1 MRTDEGDVIDA
12 LRRARPQDPYIRWRA
27 DPAQDA
33 DVVMDGDHVAWTGKT
48 RRGERWA
55 TAMGEDPDR
64 LTALLES
71 LDAVAP
77 IDGITGP
84 ESLLG
89 ALPSRFTGPDP
100 GHWCL
105 WRLGEPLELDAGS
118 AVELPGDDPRIRPL
132 LEHSSSAYI
141 FPGHPRLVRW
151 TGVEESGVLLGVA
164 AQLDDAHGAAHLVS
178 VCTAPTARGRGLAR
192 QAMSLLIERA
202 LDDGVPAVILEMYV
216 DNPAGA
222 RLYGSLGFDEVGR
235 YHSWLIG
242 TGGEPPLMDL
252 LDA

>member
-1 MRTDEGDVIDA
+1 MRTDGDGVLDA
-12 LRRARPQDPYIRWRA
+12 LRRARPHDPYVRWRA
-27 DPAQDA
+27 DPAADA
-33 DVVMDGDHVAWTGKT
+33 DLVIDGDHVAWTGTT

-55 TAMGEDPDR
+55 TALGEDMRR
-64 LTALLES
+64 LTVLLES
-71 LDAVAP
+71 LDAAAP
-77 IDGITGP
+77 LDGITGP
-84 ESLLG
+84 EPLVG
-89 ALPSRFTGPDP
+89 VLPSRFTGPDP

-105 WRLGEPLELDAGS
+105 WELGEPRALDAGR
-118 AVELPGDDPRIRPL
+118 AVDLRGDDPRIRPL

-151 TGVEESGVLLGVA
+151 TGVEESDALLAVA
-164 AQLDDAHGAAHLVS
+164 AHLDDAHGAAHLVS
-178 VCTAPTARGRGLAR
+178 VCTAPQARGRGLAR

-202 LDDGVPAVILEMYV
+202 IADHVPAVILEMYV

-222 RLYGSLGFDEVGR
+222 RLYRSLGFEEVGR

-242 TGGEPPLMDL
+242 TGGEPPLVDL